1 MSSVTPQQNIYFSME
16 TTALPL
22 LCPAPIFNH
31 MQKSIIHGAGER
43 YSFPLYSS
51 NNITGCILIFEYLYF
66 LLQSN
71 NLNQRHTLELA
82 IDTYQKSGT
91 QATVSNSLQD
101 AIHQHENNHD
111 TLSKVIIDIIV
122 DNQMCKSSPP

>member
-1 MSSVTPQQNIYFSME
+1 ME
-16 TTALPL
+16 PTALPL

-51 NNITGCILIFEYLYF
+51 NDITGCILIFEYLYF

-71 NLNQRHTLELA
+71 KNQRHTLELA
-82 IDTYQKSGT
+82 INTYQKSGI
-91 QATVSNSLQD
+91 QATVINSLQD
-101 AIHQHENNHD
+101 AIHQYENDHD
-111 TLSKVIIDIIV
+111 TLSKVIIDIIIN
-122 DNQMCKSSPP
+122 NQMCKPSPP

>member
-1 MSSVTPQQNIYFSME
+1 ME

-43 YSFPLYSS
+43 YSFLLYSS

-66 LLQSN
+66 LLQRN
-71 NLNQRHTLELA
+71 KNQRHTWELA
-82 IDTYQKSGT
+82 INTYQKSGI
-91 QATVSNSLQD
+91 QATVINSLQD
-101 AIHQHENNHD
+101 AIHQYENDHD
-111 TLSKVIIDIIV
+111 ILSKVIIDIIM